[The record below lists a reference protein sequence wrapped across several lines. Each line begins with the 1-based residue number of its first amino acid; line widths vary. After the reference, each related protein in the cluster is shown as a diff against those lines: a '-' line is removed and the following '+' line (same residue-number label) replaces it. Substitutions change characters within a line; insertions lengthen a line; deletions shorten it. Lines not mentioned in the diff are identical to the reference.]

1 MLKIVKYLKSEI
13 RPILIVVI
21 LLFVQAFCDLSLPSY
36 TSNIVNVGIQQGG
49 IDVAVPEVIRESQM
63 QQLLVYMNAEEQETV
78 LDQYTIESAVGE
90 YATTE
95 KVYLLRNKD
104 KDTLEKL
111 EDIFILPMMI
121 QQAMTSGAVPNGA
134 MMGGDMEGMGQM
146 PNMDGSEME
155 GMDQMPNMD
164 GSDMT
169 GDGSMAQMPPTMDM
183 QQMMEQAKQQLSQY
197 PETVLKLSAIEY
209 VKSEYTSLGI
219 DVDNMQMKYI
229 VRTGAKMVALAFLGM
244 LVAVMVSYLAS
255 VVGSRVSRNLR
266 KDVFEKVVSFSH
278 KEFDHFST
286 ASLITRSTNDI
297 QQVQMVVIMML
308 RVLLYAP
315 ILAVGGIYKVVTTN
329 SKMTWIL
336 AISVG
341 AIFAIV
347 GVLFVVAMPKFKSLQ
362 ALVDRLNLVS
372 RETITG
378 IPVIRAFG
386 TQKHEEKR
394 FDKANLDLM
403 KTNLFVNRTM
413 TFMMPLMMIIMNL
426 TGILI
431 VWSGAKYIDAGSM
444 QVGDMMA
451 FIQYAM
457 QIIMSFLMLTMLSI
471 IVPRA
476 TVSANRIFEVI
487 STKSSVNDPESS
499 MTTVSE
505 KKGYV
510 EFKDVCFSYP
520 GAEDEVLS
528 NISFTAKP
536 GETTAIIGS
545 TGCGK
550 STLINLIPRFYDVTK
565 GEVLVNG
572 VNVQNM
578 KKCELRDCIGYVP
591 QKGVLFSGTIESN
604 IKYSNENMADESME
618 KAARIAQASNFIEEK
633 PEAYD
638 SAIAQGGTNVSGGQK
653 QRLSI
658 ARAIAKNPDI
668 YIFDDSFS
676 ALDYKTDV
684 TLRKALKEETADSTV
699 IIVAQR
705 ISTILHADQIIVLEE
720 GRIAGV
726 GTHKELL
733 DSCEVYQQIATSQL
747 SKEELEHE

>member
-1 MLKIVKYLKSEI
+1 MLKIVKYLKGEI

-49 IDVAVPEVIRESQM
+49 IEVAVSEVIRESQM
-63 QQLLVYMNAEEQETV
+63 QQLLVYMNSEEQETV
-78 LDQYTIESAVGE
+78 LDQYTLESAVGE

-95 KVYLLRNKD
+95 KVYMLRNKD

-134 MMGGDMEGMGQM
+134 MMGG
-146 PNMDGSEME
+146 EME
-155 GMDQMPNMD
+155 GMNQMPNIED
-164 GSDMT
+164 SEMT
-169 GDGSMAQMPPTMDM
+169 GDGSAVQMPPAMDM
-183 QQMMEQAKQQLSQY
+183 QQMMEQVKQQISQY

-209 VKSEYTSLGI
+209 VKSEYTSLGM

-244 LVAVMVSYLAS
+244 LVAVIVSYLAS
-255 VVGSRVSRNLR
+255 VLGSRVSRNLR
-266 KDVFEKVVSFSH
+266 RDVFENVVSFSH
-278 KEFDHFST
+278 TEFDHFST

-297 QQVQMVVIMML
+297 QQVQMVVIMLL
-308 RVLLYAP
+308 RILLYAP

-329 SKMTWIL
+329 TKMTWIL

-347 GVLFVVAMPKFKSLQ
+347 GVLFVVAMPKFRSLQ

-413 TFMMPLMMIIMNL
+413 TFMMPLMMVIMNL
-426 TGILI
+426 TGIMI

-476 TVSANRIFEVI
+476 SVSANRIYEVI

-499 MTTVSE
+499 VTSVSG

-510 EFKDVCFSYP
+510 EFKDVSFSYP

-550 STLINLIPRFYDVTK
+550 STLINLIPRFYDATK

-572 VNVQNM
+572 VDVQNM
-578 KKCELRDCIGYVP
+578 KKHELRDCIGYVP

-604 IKYSNENMADESME
+604 IKYSNGNMNNESME
-618 KAARIAQASNFIEEK
+618 KAARIAQACNFIEEK
-633 PEAYD
+633 PEGYD

-684 TLRKALKEETADSTV
+684 TLRKALKEETVDSTV

-705 ISTILHADQIIVLEE
+705 ISTILHAEQIIVLDE
-720 GRIAGV
+720 GRIVGV

-733 DSCEVYQQIATSQL
+733 DSCEVYQQIASSQL